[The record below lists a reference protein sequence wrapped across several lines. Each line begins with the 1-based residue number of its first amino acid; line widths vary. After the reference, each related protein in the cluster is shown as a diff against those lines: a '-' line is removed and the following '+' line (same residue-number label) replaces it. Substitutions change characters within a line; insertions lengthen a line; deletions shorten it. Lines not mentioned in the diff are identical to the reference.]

1 MLMFYYIMFVCYFC
15 YVWKIYNEYI
25 IKCYILFFKLLSKN
39 VKMFYVYVY
48 ILQEIILI
56 FE

>member
-1 MLMFYYIMFVCYFC
+1 MLMIYYIMFVCYFC
-15 YVWKIYNEYI
+15 YVWKIYNVYI